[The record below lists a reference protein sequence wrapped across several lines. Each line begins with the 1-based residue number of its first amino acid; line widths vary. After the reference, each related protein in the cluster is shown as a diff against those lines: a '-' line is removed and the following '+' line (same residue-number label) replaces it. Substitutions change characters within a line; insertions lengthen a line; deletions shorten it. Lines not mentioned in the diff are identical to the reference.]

1 MTLSTPGRHLHAL
14 QQRTPLVHC
23 ITNFVA
29 MNSSANILLAVGASP
44 AMLHARE
51 EVSEFVPLAGALSI
65 NIGTVSPD
73 FAEAMLDAT
82 RAAHQTATPWVLDPV
97 AVGATRYRQRLCA
110 ELLEHAPSLIR
121 GNASEI
127 LCLNGIANPGRGVD
141 STASPDQARD
151 AAVELARRQ
160 NCLVGVSGEVDLIT
174 DGERIVHISGGHALM
189 PRITTLGCGL
199 SATAAAFL
207 AVADDSPSG
216 RLTATTAAFGCFALA
231 GERAG
236 AQAAGPG
243 SFTAPFL
250 DALYQLTPHDLDTHL
265 VMETRNAL

>member
-1 MTLSTPGRHLHAL
+1 MTLPTPGRYLDAL

-23 ITNFVA
+23 ITNYVA

-51 EVSEFVPLAGALSI
+51 EAGEFTALAGALSI
-65 NIGTVSPD
+65 NIGTVSAD
-73 FAEAMLDAT
+73 FAHGM
-82 RAAHQTATPWVLDPV
+82 RAAVRVAHERGTPWVLDPV
-97 AVGATRYRQRLCA
+97 AVGATGYRRRLCA
-110 ELLEHAPSLIR
+110 ELLAHAPTLIR

-141 STASPDQARD
+141 STASTDQARD

-160 NCLVGVSGEVDLIT
+160 GCLVGVSGEVDLIT
-174 DGERIVHISGGHALM
+174 DGERMVHISGGHALM

-207 AVADDSPSG
+207 AVAGESPSG
-216 RLTATTAAFGCFALA
+216 RLAATAAAFGGFALA

-236 AQAAGPG
+236 TTAAGPG
-243 SFTAPFL
+243 SFTPAFL
-250 DALYQLTPHDLDTHL
+250 DALYQLTPNDLDTHL
-265 VMETRNAL
+265 ALETRDAL

>member
-1 MTLSTPGRHLHAL
+1 MTLSIPGRYLDAL

-82 RAAHQTATPWVLDPV
+82 RTARQTATPWVLDPV
-97 AVGATRYRQRLCA
+97 AVGATTYRQRLCA
-110 ELLEHAPSLIR
+110 ELMTHRPGLIR

-127 LCLNGIANPGRGVD
+127 LCLNGMANPGRGVD
-141 STASPDQARD
+141 STASTEQARD

-160 NCLVGVSGEVDLIT
+160 GCLVGVSGEVDLIT
-174 DGERIVHISGGHALM
+174 DGQRLVHVSGGHALM

-207 AVADDSPSG
+207 AVADDAP
-216 RLTATTAAFGCFALA
+216 LAATAAAFGCFALA

-243 SFTAPFL
+243 SFSAPFL

-265 VMETRNAL
+265 ALETRDAF